1 MTTVRKIDNW
11 KIIDVSDRMVIIVG
25 TGSYFSGEPTDQVT
39 GRTCRTTPANELAE
53 IYSRSD
59 DGWWHLTHVSPGET
73 NVHLSTERVSTT
85 RNSLLDMFSN
95 REGE

>member
-25 TGSYFSGEPTDQVT
+25 TGSYFSGEPTE
-39 GRTCRTTPANELAE
+39 NERAE